1 MQQPSSRFRGNPLGL
16 VALLIGFLLLTASSQ
31 GAGQTASA
39 TSAWRKKALDAE
51 KRGAWLQACRC
62 YDEILRKD
70 RNSSF
75 ARDGYQRCL
84 RRLQLVA
91 RHSDPVY
98 RKLLARLGLPRA
110 LTTYQ
115 QVLTAL
121 TMAYPDRSRTD
132 LTQLFSQGVQE
143 ERLALDDPVFGQ
155 HYLPGVKAE
164 ALSAFRVRLAALT
177 GRKISRPQE
186 AREQVYLLLKDLGR
200 GPLGSALAMEFA
212 AGACN
217 TPDEYSSFVT
227 PAGLGIVQTAVRGKL
242 AGIGVEV
249 VASDDALLVTRIY
262 PKSPAQEADLRVGDR
277 ILRID
282 RQPVAGLTSDEGA
295 EKLRGDPGTTVAI
308 EFEHPADD
316 PANMMAK
323 KTTQNLKR
331 RPVVLPP
338 VEPVEVRELKG
349 GVVIG
354 YLRIN
359 YFNENTLVEVK
370 EGLQEAMRQTGLKGV
385 ILDLR
390 GNPGG
395 VYPSAVSVAA
405 LFLPGGVISISQ
417 GTLPENSRIYRV
429 DGPGQ
434 FLSLPVVVLIDGE
447 TASSAEVLAAALKE
461 GRPATLRIIGQPSF
475 GKGTV
480 QRMVHIRNSP
490 LEKLTGIKL
499 TVARLFS
506 PSNVPL
512 SKGITPDVK
521 ANDADILEEA
531 HKELLELIT
540 QPMMRM
546 TAKAPDM
553 N

>member
-1 MQQPSSRFRGNPLGL
+1 LLQASSRFPGKLLGP

-31 GAGQTASA
+31 GAGQSPGTNP
-39 TSAWRKKALDAE
+39 WRKKALDAE

-62 YDEILRKD
+62 WDEILRKD
-70 RNSSF
+70 RTNSV

-98 RKLLARLGLPRA
+98 RKLLARMGLPRA

-115 QVLTAL
+115 QVLVAL

-132 LTQLFSQGVQE
+132 LTQLFNQGLQE
-143 ERLALDDPVFGQ
+143 ARLALDDPVFAQ
-155 HYLPGVKAE
+155 HYLAGVKPE
-164 ALSAFRVRLAALT
+164 ALSAFKVRLAGLT
-177 GRKISRPQE
+177 GRKISRPPE
-186 AREQVYLLLKDLGR
+186 AREQVYHLLKDLGR
-200 GPLGSALAMEFA
+200 GAFGSALAMEFA

-217 TPDEYSSFVT
+217 TLDEYSSFVT

-242 AGIGVEV
+242 AGIGVD
-249 VASDDALLVTRIY
+249 VAVADDALVITRVY
-262 PKSPAQEADLRVGDR
+262 PKSPAQEADLHVGDR
-277 ILRID
+277 ITRID
-282 RQPVAGLTSDEGA
+282 RQPVAGLTSDAAA
-295 EKLRGDPGTTVAI
+295 EKLRGDPGTMVAV
-308 EFEHPADD
+308 EYERRD
-316 PANMMAK
+316 PTK
-323 KTTQNLKR
+323 DVEKRTLPLKR
-331 RPVVLPP
+331 RPVVLPA
-338 VEPVEVRELKG
+338 VEPALVQAVEG
-349 GVVIG
+349 GVIAH
-354 YLRIN
+354 LRIN
-359 YFNENTLVEVK
+359 YFNDNTMVEVK
-370 EGLQEAMRQTGLKGV
+370 EALAFADRDMEGRLKGV

-417 GTLPENSRIYRV
+417 GSLPENTRTYRGE
-429 DGPGQ
+429 GPGE
-434 FLSLPVVVLIDGE
+434 FHLLPVVILIDGE
-447 TASSAEVLAAALKE
+447 TASSAEVLTVALKE
-461 GRPATLRIIGQPSF
+461 GRPTTLRILGQPSF

-490 LEKLTGIKL
+490 LEKLTGIRL

-521 ANDADILEEA
+521 VSDTSILDRARE
-531 HKELLELIT
+531 ELLELINPKPPVGPT
-540 QPMMRM
+540 MM
-546 TAKAPDM
+546 AKNDM
-553 N
+553 Q